1 MKVLLS
7 PAKSLDFQT
16 PVPCEHKSTPIFV
29 EKAINVNEVL
39 RKKSPKKLMD
49 LMGISSTLAD
59 LNYQRN
65 QAWSIDGNAAE
76 ARAAVYAFSGEVYR
90 GLDIYNLPTDRI
102 DLIQDTLRILS
113 GHYGLLR
120 PLDQIMPYRLE
131 MGTKLSMGRAK
142 NLYDFWRK
150 EVTKSLASDLE
161 PGEIV
166 VNLASNEYA
175 KCIDFDALENPVYT
189 PVFKEFKNG
198 GYKVLAVY
206 AKHARGLM
214 ARYIIQ
220 SGAKSREDLMAF
232 SDGRYALSHE
242 MSEGNQLVFT
252 R

>member
-16 PVPCEHKSTPIFV
+16 PVPCDQTSVPIFLD
-29 EKAINVNEVL
+29 KAAQVNAVL

-49 LMGISSTLAD
+49 LMGISPSLAA
-59 LNYQRN
+59 LNYERN
-65 QAWSIDGNAAE
+65 QVWSGEGNSAE
-76 ARAAVYAFSGEVYR
+76 ERAAVYAFSGEVYR
-90 GLDIYNLPTDRI
+90 GLDVYNIPADRI
-102 DLIQDTLRILS
+102 ELMQNTLRILS
-113 GHYGLLR
+113 GQYGLLR

-131 MGTKLSMGRAK
+131 MGTKLAIGRSK
-142 NLYDFWRK
+142 NLYEFWHK
-150 EVTKSLASDLE
+150 EVTKALDSDLE

-175 KCIDFDALENPVYT
+175 KCVDFGTLDNPVIT

-198 GYKVLAVY
+198 AYKVLAVY

-214 ARYIIQ
+214 ARYIIE
-220 SGAKSREDLMAF
+220 SGAESLEDLMAF
-232 SDGRYALSHE
+232 SDGGYALSQE
-242 MSEGNQLVFT
+242 MSEGNQLVFI

>member
-7 PAKSLDFQT
+7 PAKSLDFDT
-16 PVPCEHKSTPIFV
+16 AVPHAKRSQPLFLD
-29 EKAINVNEVL
+29 KAAKVNEVL

-49 LMGISSTLAD
+49 LMGISPSLAD

-65 QAWSIDGNAAE
+65 QDWSTNASE
-76 ARAAVYAFSGEVYR
+76 TQERPAVYAFSGEVYR
-90 GLDIYNLPTDRI
+90 GLDVYSLAQDRV
-102 DLIQDTLRILS
+102 DFMQNTLRILS
-113 GHYGLLR
+113 GQYGLLR

-131 MGTKLSMGRAK
+131 MGTKLAIGRAK
-142 NLYDFWRK
+142 NLYEFWQK
-150 EVTKSLASDLE
+150 EVTKALASELE
-161 PGEIV
+161 PGEII

-175 KCIDFDALENPVYT
+175 KCVDFGTLNNPVIN

-198 GYKVLAVY
+198 AYKVLAVY

-214 ARYIIQ
+214 ARFIIE
-220 SGAKSREDLMAF
+220 SGAKFLEDLMAF
-232 SDGRYALSHE
+232 SEGGYALSHE

>member
-16 PVPCEHKSTPIFV
+16 PVPCEHKSTPIFA

-65 QAWSIDGNAAE
+65 QAWSIDGNASE

-102 DLIQDTLRILS
+102 DFMQDTLRILS

-120 PLDQIMPYRLE
+120 PLDKIMPYRLE
-131 MGTKLSMGRAK
+131 MGTKLSIGRAK

-175 KCIDFDALENPVYT
+175 RCIDFDALENPVYT

-232 SDGRYALSHE
+232 SDGGYALSQE
-242 MSEGNQLVFT
+242 MSQGDHLVFT

>member
-7 PAKSLDFQT
+7 PAKSLDFDT
-16 PVPCEHKSTPIFV
+16 AVPHTKMSQPLFL
-29 EKAINVNEVL
+29 EKAAKVNEVL
-39 RKKSPKKLMD
+39 RKKSPKKLIE
-49 LMGISSTLAD
+49 LMGISPSLAD

-65 QAWSIDGNAAE
+65 QDWSTKASE
-76 ARAAVYAFSGEVYR
+76 SEERAAVYAFSGEVYR

-102 DLIQDTLRILS
+102 DFMQDTLRILS

-131 MGTKLSMGRAK
+131 MGTKLSIGRAK

-150 EVTKSLASDLE
+150 EVTKSLSSDLE

-214 ARYIIQ
+214 ARYIIE
-220 SGAKSREDLMAF
+220 SGAKSREDLMRF
-232 SDGRYALSHE
+232 SEGGYALSEE
-242 MSEGNQLVFT
+242 MSQGNQLFFT